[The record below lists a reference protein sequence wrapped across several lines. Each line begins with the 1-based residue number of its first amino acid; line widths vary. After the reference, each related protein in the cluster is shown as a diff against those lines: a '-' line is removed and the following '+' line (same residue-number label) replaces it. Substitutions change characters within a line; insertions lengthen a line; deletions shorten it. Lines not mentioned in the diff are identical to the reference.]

1 MRKAYENRAE
11 NYIKK
16 HLRHKKWIAFVLCI
30 AMLTGSITLYMLNKP
45 AAAMT
50 EEGAQSIGVVLDTAD
65 DDFEAELIEEMN
77 NKEEEVS
84 EVANDGEGG
93 DDVTDEG
100 GNAPVENG
108 ENGDGNNNEN
118 AENLSASSDGND
130 SAATDVTS
138 EKKDGEKEEVVSDS
152 ASTATTEASSDASS
166 MASSAMSTD
175 ASTAASSTESSIEDL
190 KDVVIKELYVDSHDK
205 EIAESKELSINESLE
220 IKKEEVEEFDGYFFS
235 KALIDDEEIVKIA
248 KKTKEASVSKADEE
262 NEDSASLL
270 TDKEGEV
277 AEYSYYEAT
286 TKEGKKLEITEDA
299 ELRFVYNAANTQKEF
314 VYKNGEITVKAV
326 LSKPEMFPEGIELSV
341 TDVEPTTS
349 GYNYSAYL
357 DALNNNADAIA
368 EKRGEEEAVEY
379 TQENTVLFDIAFI
392 LDEVEYDPTE
402 GTVAVSIEYNDNR
415 ISSDL
420 EAENAEDISIV
431 HLPLAEG
438 VKENYDKTS
447 DATNI
452 TASQIDFEL
461 IDNGSV
467 KLGDSS
473 DVVSFQTSSFC
484 VYAYVKC
491 DNGHTWKGTD
501 KYSAGD
507 IIGML
512 GDSTYFGVVG
522 NDYDGCKN
530 HSEANIAV
538 RNIYNVDNYSLGN
551 SANVYQHLGKY
562 TVTVNKVVNGP
573 RKAGTFYFAVFSDP
587 EGKSKINGS
596 DFSITTGADGT
607 GSYTFDFSKVCKNAA
622 RGYVL
627 ELDKQG
633 GNAIKNDGQFGSY
646 TVSYGGNGFTGVSDG
661 MACYSDNYV
670 ENLNGHDPKM
680 ILQHIDGNTVYF
692 KSGSTYKSVTEVK
705 TNQYVENTYTGD
717 FPINIGAMLSQAR
730 DASSKIANAASTG
743 DVEVANIIATDGR
756 SLRYDLS
763 KYYLGG
769 DENVAV
775 NSGIDIGDKLLV
787 INVDLSNAR
796 TYKLDKIKVNGKGTG
811 DWSEVANQIVINLI
825 NRNGCGVSTY
835 SGSITA
841 DILSGTLIAP
851 DAHITTTGSYSGTI
865 IANKV
870 TKQCEIHKI
879 VIRKHLDMQASLTIT
894 NTDAAIIPV
903 ELGARKLVNGQTPTD
918 EEIFSFTLRKYSK
931 DKGWETVADD
941 IQNIGESIKY
951 AIEDPAELGI
961 EAKNDYYF
969 MFTENDTKA
978 PYIKD
983 ASGILAKVEYCKKGD
998 NVNVKYAVVDAA
1010 GVTKALNEGIS
1021 DKNFKKAVSDPAFN
1035 NGKAQSFDLNMT
1047 KFLNGSPLQDNN
1059 LKFTFWVRMISVAQ
1073 DGTKTVVGGDKGKYG
1088 AVNTVTNNGSNIN
1101 YPVDAAA
1108 WELQP
1113 GNTYYFVFGEKAS
1126 DSASI
1131 SCDKALIVAKV
1142 DYYTNG
1148 DGVEKTYYRIADE
1161 ATVAP
1166 IHENFDSCVGLA
1178 DLCTEANAIPENEAG
1193 FYNKS
1198 SMKIVVVKK
1207 WAQTSTDNIW
1217 DVNVKVKRR
1226 VKGGEFEDFEQFVI
1240 SASEC
1245 SEHDG
1250 QVRSTE
1256 HVIENVDSCDANG
1269 NTYEYVAEE
1278 YYNNGS
1284 ELVKLT
1290 PISLVVYD
1298 AAGNVVEQ
1306 ASEAEDAVSTVNGY
1320 KLTESKTSY
1329 DEEGNAKIEL
1339 TNTPYIKIKKVWT
1352 VNGSEVAYKDTEAF
1366 GSVFVNLY
1374 KSNGGSMELY
1384 KGPIT
1389 LSYGGE
1395 WTAEVAVPDAG
1406 KYHIVECDS
1415 TGETEY
1421 RDAPKITYFSYSKD
1435 TQIASGT
1442 DWQSVFT
1449 EGSNAMLVVANER
1462 SGNVLPNSGG
1472 IGELPIL
1479 IAGLG
1484 TAVSALLG
1492 GTAYRIKRKK
1502 EESEE

>member
-16 HLRHKKWIAFVLCI
+16 HLRHKKWIAFVLCV

-65 DDFEAELIEEMN
+65 DDFEAKLIEEMAN
-77 NKEEEVS
+77 NEGVDNEVVNNGEGEEQVNDVTGDVDLVE
-84 EVANDGEGG
+84 NGDNGDGE
-93 DDVTDEG
+93 VVETRSEENNNEDENS
-100 GNAPVENG
+100 NAATEGTTVKENG
-108 ENGDGNNNEN
+108 EN
-118 AENLSASSDGND
+118 
-130 SAATDVTS
+130 
-138 EKKDGEKEEVVSDS
+138 EEGVSDS
-152 ASTATTEASSDASS
+152 ASTATTEESSDASRL
-166 MASSAMSTD
+166 ASSAISAD
-175 ASTAASSTESSIEDL
+175 ASTAASSTGSSIEDL
-190 KDVVIKELYVDSHDK
+190 KDVVITEVYVDSQDK
-205 EIAESKELSINESLE
+205 EIADSKELSINESFE
-220 IKKEEVEEFDGYFFS
+220 IKKEEVKELDGYFFS
-235 KALIDDEEIVKIA
+235 KALINEEEIVKIA
-248 KKTKEASVSKADEE
+248 KKTKSASVSNAEEE

-270 TDKEGEV
+270 NAGEDKV
-277 AEYSYYEAT
+277 AEFVYYEAT
-286 TKEGKKLEITEDA
+286 TKDGKKLEITEDA
-299 ELRFVYNAANTQKEF
+299 DLRFVYNAANTKREF
-314 VYKNGEITVKAV
+314 VFKNGEVTVKAV
-326 LSKPEMFPEGIELSV
+326 LSKPEIFPAGIELSV
-341 TDVEPTTS
+341 TDVEPTTA
-349 GYNYSAYL
+349 GYNYSAYI
-357 DALNNNADAIA
+357 DALNKNAEAIA
-368 EKRGEEEAVEY
+368 EKVGEEEATEY
-379 TQENTVLFDIAFI
+379 TEENTVLFDVAFI
-392 LDEVEYDPTE
+392 LDGVEYDPTD
-402 GTVAVSIEYNDNR
+402 GTVAVSIEYNNNR

-420 EAENAEDISIV
+420 DTDNAEEVSII
-431 HLPLAEG
+431 HLPIEDS
-438 VKENYDKTS
+438 VKENFDKTS

-452 TASQIDFEL
+452 TANQIKVEVV
-461 IDNGSV
+461 DNGNV
-467 KLGDSS
+467 ELNDSS
-473 DVVSFQTSSFC
+473 DVVTFETSSFC
-484 VYAYVKC
+484 IFAAVTC
-491 DNGHTWKGTD
+491 SSGHTWKGTD
-501 KYSAGD
+501 KYSAGE

-522 NDYDGCKN
+522 NDYDGCRN

-573 RKAGTFYFAVFSDP
+573 RKAGTFYFAVFSDA
-587 EGKSKINGS
+587 EGKYKINGS

-607 GSYTFDFSKVCKNAA
+607 GSYTFDFSTVCKNAA

-633 GNAIKNDGQFGSY
+633 GTPVKNEGKVGSY
-646 TVSYGGNGFTGVSDG
+646 TVTYGGNGFTGVSDG

-680 ILQHIDGNTVYF
+680 ILQHIEGNTVYF
-692 KSGSTYKSVTEVK
+692 KSGSTCKSVTEVK

-717 FPINIGAMLSQAR
+717 FPINIGAMLSKAR
-730 DASSKIANAASTG
+730 DASKKIANAASTG

-775 NSGIDIGDKLLV
+775 NQGINIGSKLLV
-787 INVDLSNAR
+787 INVDLSCAHRYELN
-796 TYKLDKIKVNGKGTG
+796 KITVNGKGTG
-811 DWSEVANQIVINLI
+811 DWSEVSNQIVINLI
-825 NRNGCGVSTY
+825 NRSGCSVSTY

-851 DAHITTTGSYSGTI
+851 DADITTTGSYSGTI

-870 TKQCEIHKI
+870 IKRCEIHKI

-903 ELGARKLVNGQTPTD
+903 ELGARKLVNGQAPAD
-918 EEIFSFTLRKYSK
+918 EEIFSFTLKK
-931 DKGWETVADD
+931 FNGNGWDTIADD
-941 IQNIGESIKY
+941 IQNVGDSIKY
-951 AIEDPAELGI
+951 KIEDPAAIGM
-961 EAKNDYYF
+961 EAKNVYYF
-969 MFTENDTKA
+969 LLTENDTTA

-983 ASGILAKVEYCKKGD
+983 NSGILAKVEYCKKSD
-998 NVNVKYAVVDAA
+998 DVSVVYAVVDAD
-1010 GVTKALNEGIS
+1010 GVAKVLKDGVN
-1021 DKNFKKAVSDPAFN
+1021 DNNFRKTSSDPTFN
-1035 NGKAQSFDLNMT
+1035 NKKAQSFDLNMT

-1059 LKFTFWVRMISVAQ
+1059 LKFNFWVRMIKVAQ
-1073 DGTKTVVGGDKGKYG
+1073 DGTKVVEGSDKGKYG

-1101 YPVDAAA
+1101 YPVDAVA

-1113 GNTYYFVFGEKAS
+1113 GNTYYFVFGEKPS
-1126 DSASI
+1126 DAASI
-1131 SCDKALIVAKV
+1131 SCDKAIMVAKV

-1148 DGVEKTYYRIADE
+1148 DNVDKTYYRIADE

-1166 IHENFDSCVGLA
+1166 IHENFDSCIGLA
-1178 DLCTEANAIPENEAG
+1178 DLCTDGNAVPENEAG

-1198 SMKIVVVKK
+1198 SMKLIVVKN
-1207 WAQTSTDNIW
+1207 WAQASTDNIW
-1217 DVNVKVKRR
+1217 DVTVKVKRR
-1226 VKGGEFEDFEQFVI
+1226 VKDGEFEDVDQFVI
-1240 SASEC
+1240 GASEC
-1245 SEHDG
+1245 SSHDG
-1250 QVRSTE
+1250 QIRSTE

-1269 NTYEYVAEE
+1269 NAYEYVAEE
-1278 YYNNGS
+1278 YFNNGS
-1284 ELVKLT
+1284 ELIKLT
-1290 PISLVVYD
+1290 PINLISLD
-1298 AAGNVVEQ
+1298 AAGNVV
-1306 ASEAEDAVSTVNGY
+1306 SKNIEAEEAVSTVNGY

-1329 DEEGNAKIEL
+1329 DEAGNVRVEF
-1339 TNTPYIKIKKVWT
+1339 TNTPYIKIKKIWT
-1352 VNGSEVAYKDTEAF
+1352 VNGTEVSYKDTKDF

-1395 WTAEVAVPDAG
+1395 WMAEVAVPDAG
-1406 KYHIVECDS
+1406 KYHIIECDS

-1421 RDAPKITYFSYSKD
+1421 RDAPNITYSSYSKD
-1435 TQIASGT
+1435 TQISTGA

-1449 EGSNAMLVVANER
+1449 EGNNAMLVVANER
-1462 SGNVLPNSGG
+1462 SGNVLPSTGG

-1484 TAVSALLG
+1484 TAVSALVG
-1492 GTAYRIKRKK
+1492 GTVYKNRRKK
-1502 EESEE
+1502 EDSEE